1 MTEQKAI
8 QTAPRMR
15 TIAKAME
22 EIKAEDPNTAL
33 TQNQLRVLVKSGA
46 IPSVHAGRHTLI
58 NLDLLIAY
66 LASDAYQNGEAA
78 QPAPEYG
85 KLRRIDE

>member
-1 MTEQKAI
+1 
-8 QTAPRMR
+8 MR
-15 TIAKAME
+15 GSGR
-22 EIKAEDPNTAL
+22 DAL
-33 TQNQLRVLVKSGA
+33 
-46 IPSVHAGRHTLI
+46 PSVSVQEAGHAGRHTLI